1 MLKRISV
8 GILAIII
15 YGIFLELGERLEIP
29 GVHSFVS
36 TAEAIIGR
44 PLTPMSY
51 AGVARRTARPV
62 QWACTTARPRRP
74 LGSVRSGLVSAVT
87 RRATRV
93 SANVAK
99 LQVALENGQTI
110 PLSQMASVQYK
121 LEQPSIWRR
130 GLLTTITVQADV
142 VPGIEAKTVNA
153 QLAPAL
159 AELEKELPAGDTIE
173 GRRYRRG
180 ERQGATLD
188 RPYLPDDNFPN
199 ADHPDGSAAKL
210 PEYVSGDQPGA
221 IGADRLWHRD
231 ADVAN
236 HPRRVWRLHRVRLF
250 GSVHRGDPDRHHVH
264 LGLGVASCRCRSS
277 RRASDQTGGIKAPQ
291 ISFSE
296 GWECPL

>member
-99 LQVALENGQTI
+99 LQVALEWANDPADSDGERPIQAGTAADLASWSFADDYRAGGRCPRHRGENGQRT
-110 PLSQMASVQYK
+110 
-121 LEQPSIWRR
+121 
-130 GLLTTITVQADV
+130 
-142 VPGIEAKTVNA
+142 
-153 QLAPAL
+153 
-159 AELEKELPAGDTIE
+159 
-173 GRRYRRG
+173 
-180 ERQGATLD
+180 
-188 RPYLPDDNFPN
+188 
-199 ADHPDGSAAKL
+199 
-210 PEYVSGDQPGA
+210 
-221 IGADRLWHRD
+221 IGAG
-231 ADVAN
+231 A
-236 HPRRVWRLHRVRLF
+236 RRI
-250 GSVHRGDPDRHHVH
+250 GEGI
-264 LGLGVASCRCRSS
+264 A
-277 RRASDQTGGIKAPQ
+277 GG
-291 ISFSE
+291 
-296 GWECPL
+296 